1 MHSRSASADRTGTLR
16 SVAGL
21 ALGLGWW
28 ALAVSGCGAPV
39 PVTSAPPSSRHS
51 PSPLPAGLSSSPT
64 GTEAPAGRPAPAA
77 VERVRVDAAYRRFWS
92 VSVTVSGRSPGE
104 WRKVLSAVATEPLLS
119 HLVEGFA
126 DQRARSRVDY
136 GVVVARPTVVALEG
150 GRASVVDCQDAS
162 RSGERDLDSGLPLT
176 VGSARTPVAA
186 VVRWV
191 PGRGWLVSE
200 ARYVQGSC

>member
-1 MHSRSASADRTGTLR
+1 MPSSPTSASRTRTPR

-21 ALGLGWW
+21 ALGLGC
-28 ALAVSGCGAPV
+28 AVSGCSAGV
-39 PVTSAPPSSRHS
+39 PVTPPPPSLVS
-51 PSPLPAGLSSSPT
+51 PSPLPAASSSGP
-64 GTEAPAGRPAPAA
+64 GGREVAAGQLRPAA
-77 VERVRVDAAYRRFWS
+77 VDRTRVDAAYRRFWA
-92 VSVTVSGRSPGE
+92 VSVTVSGRPPGE

-126 DQRARSRVDY
+126 DQRARSRADY
-136 GVVVARPTVVALEG
+136 GAVVVRPTVVALER
-150 GRASVVDCQDAS
+150 GRASIVDCQDAS
-162 RSGERDLDSGLPLT
+162 RSGERDVDSGLPMT
-176 VGSARTPVAA
+176 VGAARTPVAA